1 MIDTHCHLLFALDDG
16 PATVE
21 GSVELAAEL
30 VAEGVETVLCTPHF
44 SDLFPTS
51 HEDATRR
58 QAELRPA
65 LDAAGVELRVEL
77 AAEIGPHFALRAPL
91 EELMARS
98 IGGRFLIVEVQPETP
113 LAFFEGATGRV
124 SELGL
129 TPIFAHPERCRAVWR
144 RPRALAA
151 PRESGALVQI
161 VAPSLTGSWGGG
173 AARTAW
179 TLLGGGLVDLLGS
192 DAHGPSRPPE
202 LAEAVR
208 LVTDRLGGEVA
219 TELTKRGPARLL
231 AALD

>member
-16 PATVE
+16 PRTLE

-30 VAEGVETVLCTPHF
+30 VAQGVETVLCTPHF

-51 HEDATRR
+51 HDDAAMRLD
-58 QAELRPA
+58 ELRPA
-65 LDAAGVELRVEL
+65 LPAAGVGLDVEL

-91 EELMARS
+91 EELTARS
-98 IGGRFLIVEVQPETP
+98 IGGRFLLLEVQPETP
-113 LAFFEGATGRV
+113 LAYFEGAAARIA
-124 SELGL
+124 ELGL

-144 RPRALAA
+144 HPRAVAA
-151 PRESGALVQI
+151 SREAGGLVQI
-161 VAPSLTGSWGGG
+161 VAPSLTGSWGRA

-192 DAHGPSRPPE
+192 DAHGRSRPPE

-208 LVTDRLGGEVA
+208 LVTDRLGADVA
-219 TELTKRGPARLL
+219 TQLTERGPAKVLE
-231 AALD
+231 ALG